1 MILHAARINF
11 SLQHKTKG
19 KRECFRWCMKWVKF
33 ADDITKPKI
42 TLCWLMNVDMVRL
55 SLLISLLYSIFKKSV
70 CIWRVIYRFISEWKH
85 YMGFSNIQS
94 KCGKIRTRET
104 PNTDFFYAVFSNVFS
119 YFFHLF
125 FWLWLTHFMLLV
137 SFYTPRK
144 HQKSR
149 GGV

>member
-33 ADDITKPKI
+33 ADVITKPKI

-55 SLLISLLYSIFKKSV
+55 SLLISLLYSIFKKRCVYLTSNLSFYLWMKTLYGIFQHSV
-70 CIWRVIYRFISEWKH
+70 QMWE
-85 YMGFSNIQS
+85 
-94 KCGKIRTRET
+94 
-104 PNTDFFYAVFSNVFS
+104 NTDQKYSEHRLFLRSIFKRFQLFFPS
-119 YFFHLF
+119 F